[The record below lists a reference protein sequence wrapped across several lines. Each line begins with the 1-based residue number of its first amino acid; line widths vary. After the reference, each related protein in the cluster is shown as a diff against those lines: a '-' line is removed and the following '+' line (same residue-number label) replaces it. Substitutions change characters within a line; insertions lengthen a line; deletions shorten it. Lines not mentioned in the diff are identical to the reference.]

1 MVGRDVDT
9 IADYDTTEDSAAST
23 TTPASSTGLE
33 EEEEKEPGMEN
44 SRFRDFDECRAFV
57 KREFLRAV
65 RPMLV
70 AEVERAFQVV
80 QTTVVQKASD
90 LVKDFQ
96 TKLFRTWQFQ
106 EEQSQSFEREL
117 ELQSLQDAAAYGPGC
132 VSPDAHSR
140 SAKANPPAPEM
151 PELERIIGSLSDDPV
166 LSFLAAD
173 GEFHWDSYIDAGAAV
188 GVGMNMGIV
197 GVGIDDCGA
206 SSLHD
211 SAYFTSSSLSG
222 GGAGD
227 GASIG
232 GYHLV

>member
-1 MVGRDVDT
+1 VVGRDVDT
-9 IADYDTTEDSAAST
+9 IADYDTTEGSAAST

-33 EEEEKEPGMEN
+33 DEEEKEPDMEN

-117 ELQSLQDAAAYGPGC
+117 ELQSLQDAATYGPESSGTG
-132 VSPDAHSR
+132 DA
-140 SAKANPPAPEM
+140 
-151 PELERIIGSLSDDPV
+151 RI
-166 LSFLAAD
+166 
-173 GEFHWDSYIDAGAAV
+173 
-188 GVGMNMGIV
+188 
-197 GVGIDDCGA
+197 
-206 SSLHD
+206 
-211 SAYFTSSSLSG
+211 
-222 GGAGD
+222 
-227 GASIG
+227 
-232 GYHLV
+232 